1 MNVFPLN
8 ELTAALESEL
18 NYVYNND
25 YTELFDVS
33 YDLTNKC
40 FNFDVIM
47 INVYIDNE
55 NDKKKIYTV
64 EQTYVSEIKYNINCD
79 NEIDLDKLEDLYHND
94 NSERDWQTVAIFEDY
109 KKALEYCYKILQV
122 DTLEKQLK
130 KDGYKLI

>member
-8 ELTAALESEL
+8 ELTVSLETEL

-33 YDLTNKC
+33 YDNYNKW
-40 FNFDVIM
+40 FDFDVIM

-64 EQTYVSEIKYNINCD
+64 EQIYVSEIKYIIN
-79 NEIDLDKLEDLYHND
+79 
-94 NSERDWQTVAIFEDY
+94 
-109 KKALEYCYKILQV
+109 
-122 DTLEKQLK
+122 
-130 KDGYKLI
+130 

>member
-8 ELTAALESEL
+8 DLTVALESEL

-25 YTELFDVS
+25 YTELFGVS
-33 YDLTNKC
+33 YDLTNKW
-40 FNFDVIM
+40 FDFDVIM

-55 NDKKKIYTV
+55 NEKKKIYTV
-64 EQTYVSEIKYNINCD
+64 EQTYISEIKYNINCD
-79 NEIDLDKLEDLYHND
+79 NEVDLEKLEDLYFND
-94 NSERDWQTVAIFEDY
+94 SSKRDWQTVAIFDNY
-109 KKALEYCYKILQV
+109 NKTLEYCHKILQV